1 MVTWMID
8 IECSV
13 LVEEITL
20 GSKAAVNIAILE
32 IDGCLAVMLNVRD
45 FMTGTVTNGPMVD

>member
-1 MVTWMID
+1 MVTWVID

-20 GSKAAVNIAILE
+20 CSKAAVNVAILE
-32 IDGCLAVMLNVRD
+32 IDGCVAVMLNVRD
-45 FMTGTVTNGPMVD
+45 FITATVTNGPMVD